1 LLPTTVFIN
10 GFQKQQLLIIRS
22 IKFKLGIDNRL
33 FLLTNFLKIEVM
45 QTWYESRVK
54 YLKIDQG
61 GYERKVNDNY
71 LLDAISFTDA
81 EARIFQK
88 MQEITSAD
96 FQVTNIKKS
105 NITEVIPSESGE
117 WWYKAKIS
125 IITIDEEAGKEKK
138 VNQYILI
145 MADDI
150 EHALKRLNEGLSYM
164 LVPYVVTAIQL
175 STISEVYPY
184 DDVELQP
191 KVVEPKAKQAAPE
204 VSTFNAFDDETDDD
218 GLIDNTG
225 YIDEDEVDT
234 TEENED

>member
-1 LLPTTVFIN
+1 
-10 GFQKQQLLIIRS
+10 
-22 IKFKLGIDNRL
+22 
-33 FLLTNFLKIEVM
+33 M
-45 QTWYESRVK
+45 QTWYECKVK

-61 GYERKVNDNY
+61 GYERKINDNY

-96 FQVTNIKKS
+96 FQVMNIKKS

-145 MADDI
+145 MANDI

-164 LVPYVVTAIQL
+164 LVPFVVTAIQL
-175 STISEVYPY
+175 STIAEVYPY
-184 DDVELQP
+184 DDMELQP
-191 KVVEPKAKQAAPE
+191 KVLEAKPASPAPE
-204 VSTFNAFDDETDDD
+204 VSSFNGFEEDPIEEDETD
-218 GLIDNTG
+218 LAE
-225 YIDEDEVDT
+225 YIDEDGMDEPV
-234 TEENED
+234 EDED